1 MPIPEPVLGL
11 ESFVQAIGTEDAQ
24 GELEGLQQRALLRP
38 SSDAAWTERV
48 SKVDRQ
54 GLPPTHS
61 ASTMLLLSL
70 DQMPEAGQRA
80 GPPAGDAAAREGAWG
95 ATAKPRT
102 ASRRFA
108 VRAGRPTEG
117 MYSRTGVRHGVV
129 YPSKYVR
136 DGT

>member
-1 MPIPEPVLGL
+1 MDGAS
-11 ESFVQAIGTEDAQ
+11 ESQKWTDRVCHS
-24 GELEGLQQRALLRP
+24 L
-38 SSDAAWTERV
+38 SKHHAA
-48 SKVDRQ
+48 
-54 GLPPTHS
+54 
-61 ASTMLLLSL
+61 L